1 MINIKNKIIL
11 PSLVGIAAFTGIASG
26 SALTSASASAATPMK
41 SSTVR
46 SSHADVDRPTGRRNL
61 DQVIVL
67 GDTATKVQAAAQVA
81 VTTGTV
87 GSNPTAAASAVY
99 ETHVK
104 KSDGTVVSVKLDAEF
119 NALSIDTMAK
129 PQVSGPKDLN

>member
-1 MINIKNKIIL
+1 MINIKNKVIL

-26 SALTSASASAATPMK
+26 SALIPVSASAATPK

-46 SSHADVDRPTGRRNL
+46 NSHADVDRPMGRRDL
-61 DQVIVL
+61 DQVIVI
-67 GDTATKVQAAAQVA
+67 GNTATKVQAAAQAA
-81 VTTGTV
+81 VTAGTV

-104 KSDGTVVSVKLDAEF
+104 KTDGTVVSVKLDASF
-119 NALSIDTMAK
+119 KVLSIDTMPK
-129 PQVSGPKDLN
+129 PTITDHKDLN